1 MFYLQ
6 FFFGIFIS
14 RNFHIYLVFIL
25 YLIMVVKEDSEK
37 ELDRY
42 LLVSIAS
49 SILNPEFYEDR

>member
-1 MFYLQ
+1 MFHLL

>member
-1 MFYLQ
+1 MFHLQ

-37 ELDRY
+37 GLDRY

-49 SILNPEFYEDR
+49 SILSPEFYEDR

>member
-1 MFYLQ
+1 MFHLL

-49 SILNPEFYEDR
+49 SILNPEFYED

>member
-1 MFYLQ
+1 MV
-6 FFFGIFIS
+6 FIS
-14 RNFHIYLVFIL
+14 